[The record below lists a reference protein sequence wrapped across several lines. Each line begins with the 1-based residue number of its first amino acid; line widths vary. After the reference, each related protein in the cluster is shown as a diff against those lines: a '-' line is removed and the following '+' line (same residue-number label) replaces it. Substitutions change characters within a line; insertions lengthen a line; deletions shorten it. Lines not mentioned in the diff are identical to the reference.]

1 VRGLARCKNSRSRAW
16 PMALAVALWL
26 HADPSAAARL
36 TAVRVGTHPGYTR
49 VVLETD
55 APAAYQVLEASADTP
70 GEVTVQIAA
79 ESRARDVTQSEP
91 GSASVALLPQP
102 DGTTLARIHAPGPL
116 RVETQVL
123 AAPPRLVLDLRRA
136 ASEAAGVAT
145 APAPEPAPEIAPTPP
160 SEAVETPAPTP
171 QQLSVA
177 PAVAEPAAM
186 ETPTPEPTPAP
197 APAPAPVEATPTIE
211 TRPAIDESP
220 PVASP
225 PPPPIAPVVPPPRA
239 DLGIDLRSLAV
250 GLAAGFGIALI
261 ALAARR
267 RRGAVVVAPASDA
280 SIATPESVPA
290 LPIETAEAGAAPESE
305 ADAGPSTESV
315 PAPELRDEW
324 MLDVLRMHQRLDARL
339 AEIAG
344 RLGELSERQSRQEAR
359 GGAQNEEL
367 ASQRAAIARLQRS
380 LRPASLG
387 ETPRQVR

>member
-1 VRGLARCKNSRSRAW
+1 
-16 PMALAVALWL
+16 MAVAVALWL

-79 ESRARDVTQSEP
+79 ESRARDVTPSEP

-136 ASEAAGVAT
+136 ASEAAAVAT
-145 APAPEPAPEIAPTPP
+145 APPPEPALEIAPTPP

-177 PAVAEPAAM
+177 PAVAEPAAI
-186 ETPTPEPTPAP
+186 ETPAPEPTPAP
-197 APAPAPVEATPTIE
+197 APDPAPVEATPTIE

-225 PPPPIAPVVPPPRA
+225 PPPPPPIAPVVPPPPV

-267 RRGAVVVAPASDA
+267 RRGAAVVAPASGA

-290 LPIETAEAGAAPESE
+290 LPIETAETGAAPESE
-305 ADAGPSTESV
+305 AVAGPSTESV
-315 PAPELRDEW
+315 PAPEVRDEW